1 LSTNKAAWAL
11 INLAVVRHNLRKIRE
26 KIGPSIRI
34 MAVVKADGYGHG
46 MLKISQVILKE
57 KVDALAVAN
66 VEEGVELREG
76 GIGASILI
84 LGPLSE
90 EGVEPL
96 IHYHLTPTVIDE
108 GMVQKLSGIARSTQK
123 EIGVHINVDTGMGRI
138 GVPYEKAVSFIE
150 KVRGMEGIRIK
161 GIYTHFSSAEEK
173 DKAFSLLQVE
183 RFQNILKK
191 LKERKIYPLLK
202 HASNSAAVLD
212 LPDSYLN
219 MIRPGLLIYGYY
231 PSLYVSRSI
240 TLKPSMSLRCKIMF
254 IKKVSSGTSIGY
266 GRSYITPRPTS
277 IAILPIGYAHGY
289 PYSLSNKAEVL
300 IGGRRAPVI
309 GKICM
314 DQTLVD
320 VGHIRETKVGD
331 EVVLW
336 GTQGEENLSLE
347 EISLKANTI
356 PYELL
361 TNVGKGVQRIYKD
374 GDY

>member
-66 VEEGVELREG
+66 IEEGVELREG

-84 LGPLSE
+84 LGPLIE
-90 EGVEPL
+90 EVEPL

-108 GMVQKLSGIARSTQK
+108 GMAQKLSGIARSTQK

-138 GVPYEKAVSFIE
+138 GFPYEKAVSFIE
-150 KVRGMEGIRIK
+150 KVKGMEGIRIK
-161 GIYTHFSSAEEK
+161 GVYTHFSSAEEK

-191 LKERKIYPLLK
+191 LKGRKIYPLLK

-231 PSLYVSRSI
+231 PSPYVGRSI
-240 TLKPSMSLRCKIMF
+240 ALKPSMSLRCKIMF

-266 GRSYITPRPTS
+266 GRSYITPRATS

-289 PYSLSNKAEVL
+289 PYSLSNRAEVL
-300 IGGRRAPVI
+300 IRGRRAPVI

-361 TNVGKGVQRIYKD
+361 TNVGKGVRRIYED
-374 GDY
+374 GDQ